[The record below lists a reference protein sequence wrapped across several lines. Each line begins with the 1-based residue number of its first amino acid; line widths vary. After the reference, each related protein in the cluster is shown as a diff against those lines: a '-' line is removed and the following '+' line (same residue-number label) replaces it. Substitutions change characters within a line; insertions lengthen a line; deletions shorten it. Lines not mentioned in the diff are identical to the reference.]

1 MDILNYGNTVIYM
14 LYVSCTR
21 WDNFDIVEKKDG
33 VYLFIPSS
41 VSKRKHKRICLPPS
55 QNRMDAF

>member
-1 MDILNYGNTVIYM
+1 MDILNYFNTVIYM
-14 LYVSCTR
+14 LYVSCIR

-41 VSKRKHKRICLPPS
+41 VSKRKHK
-55 QNRMDAF
+55 